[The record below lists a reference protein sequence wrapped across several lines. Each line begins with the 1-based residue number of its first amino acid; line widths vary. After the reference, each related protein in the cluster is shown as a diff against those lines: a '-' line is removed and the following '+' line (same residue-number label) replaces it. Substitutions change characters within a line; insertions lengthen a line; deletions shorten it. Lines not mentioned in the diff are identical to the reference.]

1 MKTGPDSPA
10 VSFKY
15 FQSEKFQ
22 FLISKLFFVTQYNTR
37 LKKEIIIQ
45 IVNLSHVA
53 KAYHFQQPKQMSVQI
68 LLVEILFWDLILE
81 LN

>member
-1 MKTGPDSPA
+1 MKTGPDSPT
-10 VSFKY
+10 VPFKY
-15 FQSEKFQ
+15 FQSEMLQ
-22 FLISKLFFVTQYNTR
+22 FLISKLFFVTRYNAR

-45 IVNLSHVA
+45 IVNLSQVA

-68 LLVEILFWDLILE
+68 FLLEILFWDLTLE